1 MSAHAYLIWRQK
13 PRKPECIIRLSQ
25 LILSRECST
34 NFILKVIPIIKT
46 VPKWNSPLSFSVWW
60 LVPSGC
66 CSGLLLLPFT
76 PACSSLSLSRHLPH
90 TYLLAMGLLVDTL
103 WLSFQLKWLTV
114 RGITL
119 LTDYQISW
127 SVINFIL
134 LCRIKFLCSNTIYL
148 MFLPSLSEISVTTIC
163 DPER

>member
-25 LILSRECST
+25 LILSRECSM

-66 CSGLLLLPFT
+66 CSQG
-76 PACSSLSLSRHLPH
+76 CYCYLSH
-90 TYLLAMGLLVDTL
+90 LLAALSVCLDTFPTPIYWQWVYWLIHFDWVTNWNDWLSEVSPYWLITWLVDQL
-103 WLSFQLKWLTV
+103 LILSF
-114 RGITL
+114 
-119 LTDYQISW
+119 YAE
-127 SVINFIL
+127 
-134 LCRIKFLCSNTIYL
+134 SNSFVQTQYI
-148 MFLPSLSEISVTTIC
+148 
-163 DPER
+163 